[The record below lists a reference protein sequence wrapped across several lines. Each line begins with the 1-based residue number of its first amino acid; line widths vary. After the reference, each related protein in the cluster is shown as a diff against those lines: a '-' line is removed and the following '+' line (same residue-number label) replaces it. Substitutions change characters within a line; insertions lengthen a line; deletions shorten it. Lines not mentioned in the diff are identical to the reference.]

1 MNSVCRKC
9 LLKVVYV
16 IADVE
21 DDVGESIVDSF
32 VTSDNLAQ
40 LDNIIFTFQFRNF
53 SVSKLVKY
61 LRVLVSVSE
70 NLVSQK
76 KARFRFRK
84 NFVSEKSLGFGKFG
98 LNKEKI

>member
-40 LDNIIFTFQFRNF
+40 LDNIIFTFKGQILEMFDF
-53 SVSKLVKY
+53 SL
-61 LRVLVSVSE
+61 
-70 NLVSQK
+70 
-76 KARFRFRK
+76 
-84 NFVSEKSLGFGKFG
+84 
-98 LNKEKI
+98 

>member
-40 LDNIIFTFQFRNF
+40 LDNIIFTFKGQILEMFDFSLEFIYLVMVLLRQLFWQKHSTLWPVVPLATFR
-53 SVSKLVKY
+53 
-61 LRVLVSVSE
+61 
-70 NLVSQK
+70 
-76 KARFRFRK
+76 
-84 NFVSEKSLGFGKFG
+84 
-98 LNKEKI
+98 